1 MTNLSFTTRPSTP
14 ADLPVIE
21 AMLFEAFFWSP
32 ACEQPPFEE
41 FREHPE
47 FQKLV
52 ANWGRHGD
60 RAVIAE
66 WQGQPVGA
74 AWYRFWTES
83 CHSYG
88 FVDAATPE
96 VGIGVHRDYRGRGI
110 GRALLRH
117 LLAEARRSGVSALS
131 LSVDPQNVARQL
143 YESEGFVKVG
153 ESGTSWTFRSSQTTI
168 PATTTNEP
176 FSRLRDRAE
185 SSPHRAGRS
194 LPPTGPPPNLAR
206 PNG

>member
-1 MTNLSFTTRPSTP
+1 MTTPPFTTRLNTP

-32 ACEQPPFEE
+32 TYERPALEE
-41 FREHPE
+41 FRQQPE

-52 ANWGRHGD
+52 ANWGRPGD

-66 WQGQPVGA
+66 VPRQAVGA

-88 FVDAATPE
+88 FVNAATPE
-96 VGIGVHRDYRGRGI
+96 VGIGVHPDYRGRGM

-117 LLAEARRSGVSALS
+117 LLSEARRSGVPALS

-153 ESGTSWTFRSSQTTI
+153 ESGTSWTLTRI
-168 PATTTNEP
+168 E
-176 FSRLRDRAE
+176 DRA
-185 SSPHRAGRS
+185 SV
-194 LPPTGPPPNLAR
+194 
-206 PNG
+206 